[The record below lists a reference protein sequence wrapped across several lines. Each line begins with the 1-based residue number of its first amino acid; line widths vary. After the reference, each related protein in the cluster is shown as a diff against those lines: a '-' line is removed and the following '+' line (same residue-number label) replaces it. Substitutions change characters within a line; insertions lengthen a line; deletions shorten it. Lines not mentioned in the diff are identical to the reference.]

1 MTAATRPAPAAPF
14 AVVASRLRAD
24 EKRVLEALERRG
36 LPYEFVDSRALWRV
50 LQQSGTPWPFV
61 LNREIGQARALY
73 AARALEAAGA
83 TVVNSAR
90 AIDVCGDKY
99 RTSVALRDAGLPT
112 PRTAL
117 ALTPEAA
124 LDALDAIGYP
134 AVVKPLTGSWG
145 RLVSKLPDRETAET
159 VMEYIAALPSPVS
172 HIVYVQE
179 LIPKPDRDIRVVVV
193 GDEALGATY
202 RSSADWRTNVA
213 RGAETRNCPLTP
225 ELAKLA
231 VAAAQCV
238 HAEIAGV
245 DLVEDT
251 DGGVL
256 VLEVNHGVE
265 FSGFQRAVGP
275 DVPVAD
281 RIVDHLIAR
290 SQSCFE

>member
-1 MTAATRPAPAAPF
+1 MTGATRPAPL

-24 EKRVLEALERRG
+24 EKRILEALDRRG
-36 LPYEFVDSRALWRV
+36 VQYEYLDSRALWRM
-50 LQQSGTPWPFV
+50 LERSEAPWQTV
-61 LNREIGQARALY
+61 LNREIGHARALY
-73 AARALEAAGA
+73 AARAMEAAGA

-90 AIDVCGDKY
+90 AIELCGDKY

-145 RLVSKLPDRETAET
+145 RLVSRLPDRETAET
-159 VMEYIAALPSPVS
+159 VLEYVAALPSPAS

-179 LIPKPDRDIRVVVV
+179 LVAKPDRDIRVVVV
-193 GDEALGATY
+193 GDEALGAVHRRGTG
-202 RSSADWRTNVA
+202 WRTNVA
-213 RGAETRNCPLTP
+213 RGALTEPCPLSD

-231 VAAAQCV
+231 VTAAQSV
-238 HAEIAGV
+238 QADIAGV
-245 DLVEDT
+245 DLIEDA

-265 FSGFQRAVGP
+265 FSGFQRALGP
-275 DVPVAD
+275 GVPVAD
-281 RIVDHLIAR
+281 RIVDQVMAR
-290 SQSCFE
+290 SQPCFG